1 VSWLALWMISI
12 AMASPVEQQL
22 RWDLSV
28 EGQSIGHRD
37 LKIKFIPSQGE
48 MLRIVESWT
57 ELEGAIGPVE
67 LRYRQ
72 RLTAHASNEPAS
84 FHAVIDQNGSPS
96 EVQARYT
103 VNGWWVTVADAGR
116 SRTVDVP
123 VNRID
128 LSTAD
133 LIDPESRVALSR
145 FEKVRLLSAETGD
158 IWEGAVRDL
167 GASEV
172 RVADQNIPVQGYA
185 WDGPQ
190 GTSKFYYSDEG
201 YLVRYHMKMSGFGME
216 GVLAGPPPGGIDEF
230 SVAVG
235 RASVEE
241 IDL

>member
-1 VSWLALWMISI
+1 MISTVL
-12 AMASPVEQQL
+12 ASPIEQKL
-22 RWDLSV
+22 SWDLSV
-28 EGQSIGHRD
+28 DGQRIGHRD
-37 LKIKFIPSQGE
+37 LKIKFVPSGGE
-48 MLRIVESWT
+48 MLRILESWT
-57 ELEGAIGPVE
+57 EVEGAIGPVD

-84 FHAVIDQNGSPS
+84 FHAVIDQNGSAS
-96 EVQARYT
+96 EVQGRYT

-116 SRTVDVP
+116 SRTIDVD

-133 LIDPESRVALSR
+133 LLDPESRVALSR
-145 FEKVRLLSAETGD
+145 YEKIRLLSSETGD
-158 IWEGAVRDL
+158 VWEGAVRDL

-172 RVADQNIPVQGYA
+172 RISDQNIPVRGYA

-201 YLVRYHMKMSGFGME
+201 YLVQYHMKMSGIGME
-216 GVLAGPPPGGIDEF
+216 GLLKSPPPGGIDDF
-230 SVAVG
+230 TVAVG
-235 RASVEE
+235 RASVEV